1 MQTINITHELKRF
14 EQHLAQNPQTILSAK
29 FGDGKTYFL
38 NEYIRQHEADTF
50 FVVLHPVNYVVSP
63 NEDIFEYIKRDIL
76 CSLVHRS
83 EFQEIDWNDA
93 LKEVLN
99 YDTLL
104 ETVDTIASNIPLGN
118 LATIPFHLFKKVD
131 NKFAIDK
138 YFDRF
143 KHTKGGLFEFDQ
155 FTFAIQRTI
164 RAIQKVGQRCIL
176 VIEDLDRLDPGHLF
190 RILNVLS
197 AHIDSDKCTNKF
209 CFDNI
214 VAVLDYDTTRHIF
227 HHFYGEK
234 ANYEGYMSKF
244 MSSHPFEYSITKVAH
259 EQLEAYLKNDCRIE
273 SLGNFPK
280 NTSGLSL
287 VEKINN
293 MSVRDVEHVLNG
305 IEHQIIQCDVEI
317 CASTKIRPIDYATKL
332 FSVLVKM
339 NYKVSSKLLANYF
352 GASINN
358 LRVLNNYLLTTPN
371 ISGDLI
377 KFQRSL
383 IGIYMALDGDYS
395 IVTNIGD
402 GGGYMSN
409 IVISEV
415 IDKAINIIKK
425 QVKDCDQVVI

>member
-1 MQTINITHELKRF
+1 MEIIDITNKLRDFEEHLNLNRQTIV
-14 EQHLAQNPQTILSAK
+14 SAK

-38 NEYIRQHEADTF
+38 NQYIESHKDDTF
-50 FVVLHPVNYVVSP
+50 FIVLHPVNYVVSP

-76 CSLVHRS
+76 CSLVHRA
-83 EFQEIDWNDA
+83 EF
-93 LKEVLN
+93 KETNWV
-99 YDTLL
+99 DIFKGIWKSDSIL
-104 ETVDTIASNIPLGN
+104 ESVETIAEYVPYGKI
-118 LATIPFHLFKKVD
+118 ATIPFRFLEKVNNEYSV
-131 NKFAIDK
+131 NKF
-138 YFDRF
+138 FDRF
-143 KHTKGGLFEFDQ
+143 KEKPGSLFEMDQFTVAIQHSIQQIQKGGLKCVL
-155 FTFAIQRTI
+155 I
-164 RAIQKVGQRCIL
+164 
-176 VIEDLDRLDPGHLF
+176 IEDLDRIDPEHLF
-190 RILNVLS
+190 RILNVLG
-197 AHIDSDKCTNKF
+197 AHVDEDKNTNKF
-209 CFDNI
+209 GFDNI
-214 VAVLDYDTTRHIF
+214 VAVLDYDTTEHIF
-227 HHFYGEK
+227 HHFYGTQ
-234 ANYEGYMSKF
+234 ANYKGYMSKF
-244 MSSHPFEYSITKVAH
+244 MSSYPFEYSITKVAH

-287 VEKINN
+287 VETINN
-293 MSVRDVEHVLNG
+293 MSIRDVEHVLNG
-305 IEHQIIQCDVEI
+305 IEHQIIQCDVEV
-317 CASTKIRPIDYATKL
+317 CASTKIRPIDYSTKL

-395 IVTNIGD
+395 VVTNIGD
-402 GGGYMSN
+402 GGGYMSD